1 MKAGDQKQ
9 KREAGRDAIQVVMM
23 SDLLTLEPTHKLV
36 SWDDAWSSS
45 QVWATKS
52 PIGLPFQDLY
62 VSYIYIV
69 QLKWESN

>member
-9 KREAGRDAIQVVMM
+9 KREPGRDAIQVVMM

-36 SWDDAWSSS
+36 SWDDA
-45 QVWATKS
+45 KF
-52 PIGLPFQDLY
+52 GLPKVRLGFQDLY